1 MVGVAIGLGVV
12 ELGLTLYAD
21 YEQGQAAQ
29 TQADQQKQADT
40 LKEQQEQQN
49 IAQLATNQA
58 QDLASYQSQQGLEEG
73 QQTTAEQNAYTSAN
87 QQLRSSQEQLG
98 GERAAAQ
105 SGASTLISN
114 AATRGIKVGSGA
126 VQSGAD
132 TGKGDIVS
140 NPDGSVSYAKAA
152 PNIYDSQSSPL
163 AQLAAYEQKANLQ
176 IGNEAE
182 NIVGASNLA
191 TGEIKSGTAAFEAQQ
206 AQNLGTFT
214 QKQAQVMAGANLG
227 YDQSVAAFNQ
237 QEAFTQTNLQTYD
250 SSLWLSAFSSI
261 VSEGSSLLGSLWTP
275 KSYSTPAY
283 QSSDYTDWKDYSS
296 FGKYQG

>member
-1 MVGVAIGLGVV
+1 MVGVLIGLGVV
-12 ELGLTLYAD
+12 KLGLTLYGD

-29 TQADQQKQADT
+29 TQADQQKEADT
-40 LKEQQEQQN
+40 LKEHQEQQN
-49 IAQLATNQA
+49 IEQLTTNQA
-58 QDLASYQSQQGLEEG
+58 QDLTTYKAQQALEE
-73 QQTTAEQNAYTSAN
+73 QNQTTAEQNAYTSAN
-87 QQLRSSQEQLG
+87 EQLQSSQEQLG
-98 GERAAAQ
+98 SERAAAQ
-105 SGASTLISN
+105 SGASGLIAG

-182 NIVGASNLA
+182 NIVGASDLA

-214 QKQAQVMAGANLG
+214 QKQAQVLAGANLG
-227 YDQSVAAFNQ
+227 YDQSVAAFSQ
-237 QEAFTQTNLQTYD
+237 TESFTQTNLQTYD

-261 VSEGSSLLGSLWTP
+261 VSEGTSLMGQLWTP
-275 KSYSTPAY
+275 TSYASAAQP
-283 QSSDYTDWKDYSS
+283 
-296 FGKYQG
+296 